1 VSIADGDE
9 IGAVTGKRN
18 SLDLAGDLVG
28 GDLESGSCVPH
39 VNNHVVHGADRHEQI
54 RARVRREAYAF
65 DGKLVT
71 AEFAYLRLL
80 ANVPDANFRVMST
93 LNHNLKQN
101 RIIKFPNFI
110 FYFLFYSC

>member
-1 VSIADGDE
+1 MSIADGDE

-28 GDLESGSCVPH
+28 CDLESGSCVPH
-39 VNNHVVHGADRHEQI
+39 VNNHVVHGADRDQQI

-71 AEFAYLRLL
+71 AEFAYLRLF
-80 ANVPDANFRVMST
+80 ANVPDPNFRVMTT
-93 LNHNLKQN
+93 LRNHNLKKSI
-101 RIIKFPNFI
+101 R
-110 FYFLFYSC
+110 